1 MRLSSLGLI
10 ALLLTGC
17 GERITPAPQ
26 PGDVHHL
33 PPIELRFVDR
43 QTLEAVYLNSAM
55 EIREVRV
62 GKHRQKDRL
71 TGFVGT
77 RNGRTVLYTLPP
89 KYVDD
94 AMTCTLGHEVLH
106 VPLGSYHSE

>member
-1 MRLSSLGLI
+1 MMRLLAFV

-26 PGDVHHL
+26 PGDVHRL
-33 PPIELRFVDR
+33 PPIEWRVVDR
-43 QTLEAVYLNSAM
+43 QTLEAVYRNSDM
-55 EIREVRV
+55 VIREVRV
-62 GKHRQKDRL
+62 GKHRKKGQL

-77 RNGRTVLYTLPP
+77 RDGRTVLYTLPP

-94 AMTCTLGHEVLH
+94 AATCALGHEVLH
-106 VPLGSYHSE
+106 VPLGAYHSE

>member
-1 MRLSSLGLI
+1 MRRASVLGL
-10 ALLLTGC
+10 LLLVGC
-17 GERITPAPQ
+17 GEAISPAPAA
-26 PGDVHHL
+26 GDVHYL

-43 QTLEAVYLNSAM
+43 QTLEAVYRNSDM

-62 GKHRQKDRL
+62 GKHRKKDQL
-71 TGFVGT
+71 TGFVGI
-77 RNGRTVLYTLPP
+77 RDGRTVLYTLPP

-106 VPLGSYHSE
+106 VPLGSYHQ